1 VATHP
6 ALRAATARVDIAE
19 AVGERSRSLLR
30 PSLTGSL
37 ALTHFAEPMVVAP
50 LHRFDPMSPPT
61 FDRTLIQSQLG
72 AFYTLFDGGA
82 RQARVRDADAMEAGA
97 SALREAAEMD
107 VLADVVGAFTRLLWA
122 RQLGD
127 AAARHVDA
135 LSSAFAVAERR
146 FQEGAVPQIEVL
158 RAEGSLLDG
167 RAALES
173 AVARTVVAE
182 RSLERTMGLDP
193 GALAARPLADIAPRD
208 AMAGEAG
215 SSPTVEAAM
224 RAADAARARLG
235 LERAARAPSIEV
247 GAGIQN
253 FGSGGGDFVT
263 EWQTGVKVSWPL
275 LTGGARPAAIHRA
288 EAELAVAQAVVRGAE
303 LRVAAALVEA
313 LAALTES
320 RGRSRA
326 LEASVIRWEGVA
338 RIEALRLEEGV
349 GLQQDYLSAEAALF
363 TARAELARARYD
375 EILAH
380 VGLAHAL
387 GSLDRAWIETMLEV
401 RP

>member
-1 VATHP
+1 
-6 ALRAATARVDIAE
+6 
-19 AVGERSRSLLR
+19 
-30 PSLTGSL
+30 
-37 ALTHFAEPMVVAP
+37 
-50 LHRFDPMSPPT
+50 
-61 FDRTLIQSQLG
+61 
-72 AFYTLFDGGA
+72 
-82 RQARVRDADAMEAGA
+82 
-97 SALREAAEMD
+97 MD
-107 VLADVVGAFTRLLWA
+107 VLAEVVGAYTRLLWA

-208 AMAGEAG
+208 PLAGEAG

-288 EAELAVAQAVVRGAE
+288 EAELAVAQAEVRGAE
-303 LRVAAALVEA
+303 LRLAAAVDEA
-313 LAALTES
+313 QAALTES
-320 RGRSRA
+320 MGRSRA